1 MKKYIF
7 LFFYAILFAKP
18 PTCYT
23 VQLFSSFKPFDI
35 KLPLMC
41 KQMKIRDIYTVR
53 CGCFDHYKEAKSL
66 LRHLIKKYPK
76 AVIAVSYKYRFEN
89 KTNKLKSANSEKH
102 NSQNIKIL
110 ANISIEK
117 IKKNIKI
124 KVPEFPLVTPL
135 KEKNATKEENKT
147 KYCNNSITRFYIEPG
162 LRYALGQKPF
172 NSSRLRSDSLF
183 LTLGMQYFCNFTNHW
198 FFVAEPKISLKHS
211 KNNNEIHNNI
221 NFDFRELYVKSVG
234 LNENRLN
241 FLIGRKVLK
250 DKRSWY
256 YNSSVD
262 TLGIYNLNDLWLYNV
277 FVGGRLNNSKYFS
290 QEDNLYGLRHTK
302 FIIANLQYEYF
313 IKNYLKGFFVKEI
326 TKNTRNLSWFG
337 LRGIGKRVY
346 ENKNIDYW
354 IDYALIKGN
363 YETLNKNNISSN
375 ALDIGISFN
384 KNNTHSTYAFSYA
397 LGGKNYY
404 STYLSNYRSSFLT
417 KNVSFR
423 YYGELLNPDLNNI
436 KILSLYWIYDF
447 FDNHKAIIAFHNYKQ
462 IKASSYFRMNNEEIL
477 NTNGINKNI
486 GNEIDFIYNWNLPN
500 LKRYKFIISYFK
512 GGNAFS
518 GIAQKK
524 EAIYVYFIYRY
535 YF

>member
-7 LFFYAILFAKP
+7 LLFCSILFAKP

-23 VQLFSSFKPFDI
+23 VQLFSSFKQFNI

-41 KQMKIRDIYTVR
+41 KQMKIGGIYTIR
-53 CGCFDHYKEAKSL
+53 CGCFKHYKQAKPL
-66 LRHLIKKYPK
+66 LKRLIKKYPK

-89 KTNKLKSANSEKH
+89 KTNKPKSINFEKH
-102 NSQNIKIL
+102 NSQNIKML

-124 KVPEFPLVTPL
+124 KVPKFPLVTPL
-135 KEKNATKEENKT
+135 KEKNVTKEKNET

-162 LRYALGQKPF
+162 LKYALGQKPF
-172 NSSRLRSDSLF
+172 NSSRLHSNSLF
-183 LTLGMQYFCNFTNHW
+183 LTLGMQYFCNFANHW

-211 KNNNEIHNNI
+211 NNNSKKHNDL

-234 LNENRLN
+234 LNENQLN

-256 YNSSVD
+256 YDSSVD
-262 TLGIYNLNDLWLYNV
+262 TLGIYNLRDLWLYNI
-277 FVGGRLNNSKYFS
+277 FVGGRLNNAKYFS

-337 LRGIGKRVY
+337 LRNIGKRVY
-346 ENKNIDYW
+346 KNKNINYW

-447 FDNHKAIIAFHNYKQ
+447 FNNHKAVIAFHNYKQ

-477 NTNGINKNI
+477 NTNGINNNI

-512 GGNAFS
+512 GGGAFDN
-518 GIAQKK
+518 IAQKK